1 MVDLAGWVS
10 RLDAVVGLIGSRFAR
25 SEPRAR
31 VRAYVRGLLA
41 SLERKNGWTVAE
53 HAGAVSPDGMQR
65 LLRTA
70 DWDVDGV
77 RDDVRGYV
85 LDGLGD
91 PDDTDTDTDTDRD
104 AGDSGAGVFIA
115 DDTGF
120 IKKGRRSAGV
130 QRQYTGTTGKIDN
143 CQLGVFLAYA
153 SPRGH
158 ALIDRELYLPA
169 SWTED
174 RDRCAAAGIPEQTE
188 FATKPELVVRML
200 QRLHD
205 AGRLSEGWF
214 TADEAFGQNPGLR
227 GWLAENRVPY
237 VLATRNDDLLTCPDG
252 HREQAKVLATL
263 AGIDGDGRIDPTAW
277 ERRSLGYGAHGERIY
292 DWTAVAL
299 DPTGLPDGWGHW
311 LLVRQQVEPSADQ
324 IAAGKTV
331 PERAYY
337 RCAGPA
343 HTPLRELIRVA
354 GTRWA
359 IEECFQTAKNEAGL
373 DHYQVRTFR
382 AWYAHITLAMLAAGY
397 LAVTRAAEHD
407 RDRAEKG
414 GPQSTV
420 TTITT
425 ATATS

>member
-1 MVDLAGWVS
+1 VVDLAGWVA
-10 RLDAVVGLIGSRFAR
+10 RLDAVVGLIGSRFGR

-31 VRAYVRGLLA
+31 VGAYLRGLLA
-41 SLERKNGWTVAE
+41 ELERKNGWTVAE

-85 LDGLGD
+85 LDGLS
-91 PDDTDTDTDTDRD
+91 DTDSD
-104 AGDSGAGVFIA
+104 ASGPARGVFIA

-153 SPRGH
+153 TPRGH
-158 ALIDRELYLPA
+158 ALIDRELYLPV
-169 SWTED
+169 SWTDD
-174 RDRCAAAGIPEQTE
+174 RDRCTAAGVPDEVE
-188 FATKPELVVRML
+188 FATKPELVVQML
-200 QRLHD
+200 ERVHA
-205 AGRLSEGWF
+205 AGRLSDCWF

-227 GWLAENRVPY
+227 DWLAARQVPY

-252 HREQAKVLATL
+252 HRVPAKVLATL
-263 AGIDGDGRIDPTAW
+263 AGVTADGRIDPTAW

-292 DWTAVAL
+292 DWTAIAL
-299 DPTGLPDGWGHW
+299 DPCGLPAGWGHW
-311 LLVRQQVEPSADQ
+311 LLVRQQVEPTADQ
-324 IAAGKTV
+324 IAAGKSA

-337 RCAGPA
+337 RCAGPVA
-343 HTPLRELIRVA
+343 TPLRELIRVA

-373 DHYQVRTFR
+373 DHYQVRTWR
-382 AWYAHITLAMLAAGY
+382 AWYAHITLAMLAAGW
-397 LAVTRAAEHD
+397 LAVTRAHEHQAD
-407 RDRAEKG
+407 QGEKG
-414 GPQSTV
+414 DPRPTV

>member
-1 MVDLAGWVS
+1 
-10 RLDAVVGLIGSRFAR
+10 LDAVVGLIGSRFGR

-31 VRAYVRGLLA
+31 VGAYVRGLLA
-41 SLERKNGWTVAE
+41 GLERKNGWTVSE

-91 PDDTDTDTDTDRD
+91 SN
-104 AGDSGAGVFIA
+104 ASGSVGGVFIA

-153 SPRGH
+153 TLRGH

-169 SWTED
+169 AWTED
-174 RDRCAAAGIPEQTE
+174 PDRCAAAGIPQETE

-200 QRLHD
+200 ERVEA
-205 AGRLSEGWF
+205 AGRLSGCWF

-227 GWLAENRVPY
+227 DWLGAQHVPY
-237 VLATRNDDLLTCPDG
+237 VLATRNDDLLVCPDG

-263 AGIDGDGRIDPTAW
+263 AGIDGAGRIDPTAW
-277 ERRSLGYGAHGERIY
+277 ERRSLGYGAHGERVY
-292 DWTAVAL
+292 DWTAIAL
-299 DPTGLPDGWGHW
+299 DPTGLPEGWGHW
-311 LLVRQQVEPSADQ
+311 LLVRQQVEPTADQ
-324 IAAGKTV
+324 IAAGKTT

-337 RCAGPA
+337 RCAGPIT
-343 HTPLRELIRVA
+343 TPLRELIRVA

-382 AWYAHITLAMLAAGY
+382 AWYAHITLALLAAGY
-397 LAVTRAAEHD
+397 LAVTRAHEHQAD
-407 RDRAEKG
+407 QGEKG
-414 GPQSTV
+414 DPESAV
-420 TTITT
+420 TATT
-425 ATATS
+425 PATATS

>member
-1 MVDLAGWVS
+1 VVDLAGWVS
-10 RLDAVVGLIGSRFAR
+10 RLDAVVGLIGLRFVR

-31 VRAYVRGLLA
+31 VGAYVRGLLA
-41 SLERKNGWTVAE
+41 GLERKNGWTLAE

-91 PDDTDTDTDTDRD
+91 PDAAD
-104 AGDSGAGVFIA
+104 GDSGAGVFIA

-153 SPRGH
+153 TGRGH

-169 SWTED
+169 AWTED
-174 RDRCAAAGIPEQTE
+174 RDRCAAAGIPEDVG

-200 QRLHD
+200 ERVEA
-205 AGRLSEGWF
+205 AGRLSGWF

-227 GWLAENRVPY
+227 AWLSAHQVPY

-263 AGIDGDGRIDPTAW
+263 AGVDGAGRIDPAAW
-277 ERRSLGYGAHGERIY
+277 ERRSLGYGAHGMRVY
-292 DWTAVAL
+292 DWTAITL
-299 DPTGLPDGWGHW
+299 DPAGLPTGWGHW
-311 LLVRQQVEPSADQ
+311 LLVRQQTEPTD
-324 IAAGKTV
+324 GKTV

-343 HTPLRELIRVA
+343 TTPLPELIRVA

-373 DHYQVRTFR
+373 DHYQVRTWR
-382 AWYAHITLAMLAAGY
+382 AWYAHITLAMLAAGW
-397 LAVTRAAEHD
+397 LAVTRAHEHQAD
-407 RDRAEKG
+407 QIEKG
-414 GPQSTV
+414 DPPAAV
-420 TTITT
+420 AATTPAPSPATT
-425 ATATS
+425 TS